1 MRDTTITVSLFTLV
15 ALSIVCLLQTIRAI
29 FPLAIFQPGLWYDT
43 TSELTVAIH
52 LLSLFAAGFLAPLLA
67 RLIGGRGALL
77 FAGGGLA
84 LARLAMQFAPNE
96 SIMLLLASA
105 AIASAWLLLPLAL
118 QRFANEQTIHFPLAI
133 IAGFVLDSA
142 LNAAFFTWDY
152 VWQPGLA
159 GTSVALVIAIA
170 LLVALHFITR
180 TIPAQPLSFQWGAYL
195 LLAPFFALHI
205 TFLTNTAFIAAL
217 SRLNVPAAS
226 VLILLASAASII
238 AAMLTLHIHL
248 PLPARL
254 VAGVALGAA
263 LFFIRT
269 ATGLPGALLIVTGHL
284 AAGVLFVR
292 AFASPIRTTTR
303 FPGMLIASGAAGLLF
318 IGFAVGVNYASSF
331 VQLPVIVTAMPA
343 AAMLMLALF
352 APGDTSASATRP
364 SMCLALLPIAL
375 LVIPIALVLT
385 QQAMQPPR
393 TDMTTL
399 RAMTYN
405 IHQSADN
412 EGFVGLEAI
421 AQTIEAAN
429 LDIVLLQE
437 VSRGPFVNGSPD
449 SVEWL
454 SRRLRMPYRFFA
466 GDGQMGNAILTR
478 LPIMESDFGLLPR
491 NDEFTNRSYVRVVVD
506 VGNGETLT
514 VINTHLDHMQ
524 RANRL
529 PQVERILALW
539 DNAPRILIGGDLNAQ
554 PGSDEIVML
563 ESAELVSGQDATGN
577 GALNTFIAFEPFW
590 RLDYIF
596 GSPDI
601 RFLSSAVP
609 LSLASDHLPVV
620 VEIAL
625 PLNGG

>member
-1 MRDTTITVSLFTLV
+1 MRSSNARLTRFALI
-15 ALSIVCLLQTIRAI
+15 ALSAICLLQTIRAI

-43 TSELTVAIH
+43 TSEIMVAAH
-52 LLSLFAAGFLAPLLA
+52 LFTLFAVGFVAPVLA
-67 RLIGGRGALL
+67 RLFGWRGALL

-84 LARLAMQFAPNE
+84 FARLAMQFAPNE
-96 SIMLLLASA
+96 GIMLLLASA

-118 QRFANEQTIHFPLAI
+118 QHFASEETIWFPLAVITGFI
-133 IAGFVLDSA
+133 IDSA

-159 GTSVALVIAIA
+159 GTGVAFVIAIA
-170 LLVALHFITR
+170 LLVALHFSTR
-180 TIPAQPLSFQWGAYL
+180 TTPAQPSAFQWGAYL

-205 TFLTNTAFIAAL
+205 TFLTNTAFVAAL
-217 SRLNVPAAS
+217 TGLNVPAAS
-226 VLILLASAASII
+226 ALVLLSSAAVI
-238 AAMLTLHIHL
+238 AASLLTLRLRL

-254 VAGVALGAA
+254 VAGVALAAA

-269 ATGLPGALLIVTGHL
+269 ATGLPGALLIVVGHM
-284 AAGVLFVR
+284 AAGVLLVR
-292 AFASPIRTTTR
+292 AFASPIRTTAR
-303 FPGMLIASGAAGLLF
+303 FAGITIASGAAGLLF
-318 IGFAVGVNYASSF
+318 ISFAVGVNYASSF

-343 AAMLMLALF
+343 AAVLLLALL
-352 APGDTSASATRP
+352 APADTSVSAARP
-364 SMCLALLPIAL
+364 SMRWALLPITL
-375 LVIPIALVLT
+375 LVIPIVLALT
-385 QQAMQPPR
+385 QPAMQPPR

-429 LDIVLLQE
+429 LDVVMLQE

-478 LPIMESDFGLLPR
+478 LSIVESDFGLLPR

-529 PQVERILALW
+529 PQVESILALW
-539 DNAPRILIGGDLNAQ
+539 DNAPRTLIGGDLNAQ

-563 ESAELVSGQDATGN
+563 ESAGLVSGQDVTGN
-577 GALNTFIAFEPFW
+577 GGLNTFIAFEPFW

-601 RFLSSAVP
+601 RFVSSAVP
-609 LSLASDHLPVV
+609 SSLASDHLPVV
-620 VEIAL
+620 VEITL
-625 PLNGG
+625 PLNAG